1 MIYYEGLDIEY
12 DGYIGTVRYVG
23 NYYITMCLKTFP
35 NEKVRDV
42 CMLIYKKDF
51 NKIKLFKESQK

>member
-1 MIYYEGLDIEY
+1 MIYYEGLKIEY
-12 DGYIGTVRYVG
+12 DGYKGIVKYIG
-23 NYYITMCLKTFP
+23 NHYITMCLKTFP